1 MKSSAHFARAFGLGV
16 LSVGGFAPFGLIP
29 LTPLALAGVFFLWRR
44 HPEKAPLAGWSYGFG
59 LFLAGVSWIYVSLHQ
74 FGGMAAPLSL
84 LAVALFAAVMA
95 LYPLIAGWLFRRFQ
109 GTSWLTDALLA
120 AACWT
125 LMEWVRGWMF
135 TGFPWLVAGYSQTP
149 PSPLAGFAPL
159 FGVYGITLALTLAAA
174 LIAFAW
180 GERAHLRTSGGFLG
194 LLLLAGALLLPIAW
208 TTPRP
213 TAIEVSL
220 LQGNI
225 EQSLKWRPEL
235 LDLSLNTY
243 QKLARENPARILVLP
258 ETALPIA
265 LERLPL
271 SYLETLRGGKGA
283 GSTLQDAPEHESRAR
298 SPSPPRPSPLKGE
311 GSVVSRSATFVERDV
326 IIGAITFDQAGNPYN
341 AAVSFGAAPSQ
352 RYAKS
357 HLVAFGE
364 FTPPLFKWTLDLLSI
379 PMSDLSRGTLNQP
392 PLALA
397 GEKIAVN
404 ICYEDVFGE
413 EIIRALPEATILLN
427 LSNTAWFG
435 DSFAQPQHLQISR
448 MRALETGRPMLR
460 ATNTGM
466 TAAIAPDG
474 TVLGVLPPFTVGAL
488 KVTVHGYE
496 GLTPYARWGNW
507 PAILACLGMLGYA
520 VWRKR
525 KA

>member
-1 MKSSAHFARAFGLGV
+1 MKLPLHPALAFGLGI
-16 LSVGGFAPFGLIP
+16 LAVGGFAPFGLIP
-29 LTPLALAGVFFLWRR
+29 LTPLALAGLFRLWRGQ
-44 HPEKAPLAGWSYGFG
+44 PEQAPLTGVCYGFG
-59 LFLAGVSWIYVSLHQ
+59 FFLAGVSWVQVSMHQ
-74 FGGMAAPLSL
+74 FGGMPVALSL
-84 LAVALFAAVMA
+84 LATALFTGVLA
-95 LYPLIAGWLFRRFQ
+95 LFPLLAGALFRRLRH
-109 GTSWLTDALLA
+109 GDWLAQALLA

-125 LMEWVRGWMF
+125 IAEWTRGWF
-135 TGFPWLVAGYSQTP
+135 LTGFPWLVAGYSQTP
-149 PSPLAGFAPL
+149 PSPLAGYAPL
-159 FGVYGITLALTLAAA
+159 LGVYGVTLALALAAA
-174 LIAFAW
+174 LPAFAW
-180 GERAHLRTSGGFLG
+180 GDKARMQRAGGFLAI
-194 LLLLAGALLLPIAW
+194 LLLVGAGAVRLPW
-208 TTPRP
+208 TSPRP
-213 TAIEVSL
+213 NAISVSL

-235 LDLSLNTY
+235 LTLSLDTY
-243 QKLARENPARILVLP
+243 LDLARKNPARLLVLP

-271 SYLETLRGGKGA
+271 SYLEALRGNGKD
-283 GSTLQDAPEHESRAR
+283 TD
-298 SPSPPRPSPLKGE
+298 
-311 GSVVSRSATFVERDV
+311 VV
-326 IIGAITFDQAGNPYN
+326 IGAITFDQAGNPYN
-341 AAVSFGAAPSQ
+341 AAVSFGTAPTQ

-364 FTPPLFKWTLDLLSI
+364 FTPPLFKWTLSLLDI
-379 PMSDLSRGTLNQP
+379 PMADLSRGPLNQP

-413 EIIRALPEATILLN
+413 EIIRALPQATILLN

-474 TVLGVLPPFTVGAL
+474 EVMAVLPPFTPGAL
-488 KVTVHGYE
+488 KVSIHGYE

-507 PAILACLGMLGYA
+507 PTILLCLAPLA
-520 VWRKR
+520 LALRRKSR
-525 KA
+525 PAAPASA